1 MQQKISSF
9 FNSILELI
17 RTKHE
22 EGVFNTVCLAVLLG
36 LPFVVL
42 LAFIFICCHCC
53 FCRRRGGSTG
63 KGGSSTQTAVSEAGT
78 ATPPLLALPWG
89 WHSFTVQPLSKPSL
103 LYGLKAELPH
113 SSKMCHLPGHQT
125 KVSCEHLR
133 LDALST
139 TLETSDAMLRQHSRR
154 MPCHLGWRQAGGRRL
169 PDQPFCTST

>member
-1 MQQKISSF
+1 MTCLQVLCPSC
-9 FNSILELI
+9 
-17 RTKHE
+17 HE
-22 EGVFNTVCLAVLLG
+22 HSAHLWGWHTAKGVPGSPPVLS
-36 LPFVVL
+36 
-42 LAFIFICCHCC
+42 CQHTH
-53 FCRRRGGSTG
+53 RGAQDNAHPPARSPCTA
-63 KGGSSTQTAVSEAGT
+63 QTAVSEAGT

-89 WHSFTVQPLSKPSL
+89 WHSFTVQPPSKPSL

-139 TLETSDAMLRQHSRR
+139 TLETSDTMLRQHSRR